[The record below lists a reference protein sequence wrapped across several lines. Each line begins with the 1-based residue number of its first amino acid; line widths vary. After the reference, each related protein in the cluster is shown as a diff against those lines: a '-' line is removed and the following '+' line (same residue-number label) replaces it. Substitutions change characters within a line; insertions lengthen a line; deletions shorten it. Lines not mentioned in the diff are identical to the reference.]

1 MDLFGPAML
10 ADPYTAYAELR
21 QRDPVHWSD
30 QLGAWVLTR
39 YDDVNTVLR
48 DPTFSSTL
56 GKEAD
61 PSSGA
66 AADLVEA
73 TAAFVHS
80 SLVFSDPPEHTRLR
94 RLVSRAFTP
103 SAIEHLSG
111 AITDEADRLLDR
123 AGPQPDLVRDVAEPL
138 PIAVLGKLLGV
149 SLTEDEGRQLKTWCD
164 DFLLPF
170 GRDITTL
177 SADEVERVRAAG
189 GGLSGFVTTV
199 LDRHDSAADDDV
211 IGRLVAGEV
220 DDRLS
225 RQELFANIVL
235 LLIAG
240 HENSTSLIANGV
252 VWLLDLPD
260 VRHLLTTEP
269 HRWSDVVSELLRL
282 VTPNQFIRRLALKTP
297 RSPASR
303 CERVRRCSSCWPPP
317 TVTRSGSRS
326 RTRSCSTDPSDET
339 SPSGRAPTIA
349 SVPH

>member
-1 MDLFGPAML
+1 
-10 ADPYTAYAELR
+10 
-21 QRDPVHWSD
+21 
-30 QLGAWVLTR
+30 
-39 YDDVNTVLR
+39 
-48 DPTFSSTL
+48 
-56 GKEAD
+56 
-61 PSSGA
+61 
-66 AADLVEA
+66 
-73 TAAFVHS
+73 
-80 SLVFSDPPEHTRLR
+80 
-94 RLVSRAFTP
+94 
-103 SAIEHLSG
+103 
-111 AITDEADRLLDR
+111 
-123 AGPQPDLVRDVAEPL
+123 VRDVAEPL

-177 SADEVERVRAAG
+177 SADEVERARAAG

-211 IGRLVAGEV
+211 IGRLVGGEV

-282 VTPNQFIRRLALKTP
+282 VTPNQFIRRLALRDTAIAGQQVRAGETVLLVLAAANRDPERFPKP
-297 RSPASR
+297 DSFVLDRS
-303 CERVRRCSSCWPPP
+303 ERRDVALGQGAHHCIGAPLARLEGGIGLRAIFDHYP
-317 TVTRSGSRS
+317 
-326 RTRSCSTDPSDET
+326 DLK
-339 SPSGRAPTIA
+339 RAPGPLEYVDNFNVRMLRTLPVEA
-349 SVPH
+349 